1 MKFQLIFFLIGL
13 ILCSKNP
20 NYNLEIEY
28 GTPGEELESKEYE
41 FDNKQQMDEA
51 LDKQVEKVLP
61 ENMNNQMEEIITDL
75 INDILPEENEF
86 PEEVF
91 KDLDLAEEFPEN
103 IENLFDDIF
112 PKELNNLMDHVKKM
126 NTLNSKNLTNVKP
139 FVFKM
144 HTQYN
149 LNPKEMKNNKL
160 NNFYRPKKNL
170 RYLKKGPQDAFLDS
184 IMGKVE

>member
-1 MKFQLIFFLIGL
+1 MKFQLIFFLIVL

-51 LDKQVEKVLP
+51 LDKQVEKFLP
-61 ENMNNQMEEIITDL
+61 ENMSNQMEEILKDL

-91 KDLDLAEEFPEN
+91 KDLEIPEEFPEN
-103 IENLFDDIF
+103 IDNLLDDIF
-112 PKELNNLMDHVKKM
+112 PKELNNLMDHVEKM
-126 NTLNSKNLTNVKP
+126 NALNSKNLSKVNP
-139 FVFKM
+139 LVFKM
-144 HTQYN
+144 HANYF
-149 LNPKEMKNNKL
+149 PKETKNNQF
-160 NNFYRPKKNL
+160 NYFFRPKQNL
-170 RYLKKGPQDAFLDS
+170 RYRKKGPQDAFLDS